1 MQGEPGGDVYAKVKI
16 IESTDIEK
24 AFKICRDVTDV
35 VPLSIV
41 ETTCSSNTHT
51 RTINL
56 LM

>member
-41 ETTCSSNTHT
+41 AS
-51 RTINL
+51 NL
-56 LM
+56 LKQHTYKNH